1 MQFHEILIFMAKTV
15 RLKDIAEKAGVSISA
30 VSKALQGSS
39 EIPDETAS
47 KITKI
52 ANELGY
58 HPNNSARSLR
68 LGKSMRIGV
77 IVPNNGY
84 SYNQVLNGID
94 AAIRK
99 YGYTSVLINS
109 QDDPELEK
117 SAIRELLSMPVDGII
132 AVPNYMSNYDSLR
145 IPIVFISRYPYY
157 PLPDVPS
164 RPADESYV
172 ITNDYMGQKLA
183 AAHMI
188 SCCGEN
194 QFLLLGSNDLN
205 SVAGIK
211 ERIRLE
217 GYRAALQE
225 ANLPYHPDRVI
236 FGADSLTN
244 AYALCMDLCQK
255 AKPPFGLCVTNDYI
269 AIGIM
274 RAIYASGLRIPEDV
288 SVIGFDDFD
297 ISEYLNPPLTTVHCS
312 RYSLG
317 SHAVHQI
324 MDLLSNKGLKQTI
337 RTVLQPELVI
347 RSSTK

>member
-1 MQFHEILIFMAKTV
+1 MAKTV
-15 RLKDIAEKAGVSISA
+15 RLKDIAEKAGVSVSA
-30 VSKALQGSS
+30 VSKALQGST
-39 EIPDETAS
+39 EIPEETRA
-47 KITKI
+47 KITQI

-94 AAIRK
+94 ATIRK
-99 YGYTSVLINS
+99 YGYTSILINS

-132 AVPNYMSNYDSLR
+132 AVPNHISNYDHLN
-145 IPIVFISRYPYY
+145 IPMVFISRYPYY

-172 ITNDYMGQKLA
+172 ITNDYMGQKIA
-183 AAHMI
+183 TSHMI
-188 SCCGEN
+188 SCCREN
-194 QFLLLGSNDLN
+194 HFLLLGSNDLN

-211 ERIRLE
+211 EHIRLE
-217 GYRAALQE
+217 GYRAALQQ
-225 ANLPYHPDRVI
+225 ANIPYDPSRVL

-244 AYALCMDLCQK
+244 AYSLCMELCQK
-255 AKPPFGLCVTNDYI
+255 AAPPFGLCVTNDYI
-269 AIGIM
+269 AIGVI
-274 RAIYASGLRIPEDV
+274 RAIYASGLRIPQDV
-288 SVIGFDDFD
+288 NVIGFDDFD

-317 SHAVHQI
+317 SYAVQHM
-324 MDLLSNKGLKQTI
+324 MDLLSSKDPKRAI
-337 RTVLQPELVI
+337 RTILQPELVI
-347 RSSTK
+347 RASTTPSTVQHHL